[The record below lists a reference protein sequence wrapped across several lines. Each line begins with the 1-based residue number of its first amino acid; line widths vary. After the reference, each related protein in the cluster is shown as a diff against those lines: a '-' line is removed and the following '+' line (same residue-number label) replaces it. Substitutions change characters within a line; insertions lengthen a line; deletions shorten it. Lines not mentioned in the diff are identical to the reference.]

1 MRVLVTGG
9 TGFVGAHSAAALIAA
24 GHDVRLLVRS
34 PDRIGPALR
43 PLGVSTA
50 VDHTVGD
57 VTDLD
62 SVERALRGCDAVLH
76 AAAVYSLDARAR
88 PAIARTNAA
97 GAETV
102 LRAAVDAGCD
112 PVVHVSSTAA
122 LLRRRA
128 TVTADSP
135 LSSTPGPYIR
145 SKAASEAVARRLQ
158 DAGAPLVIVQPGAVL
173 GPDDPYCGDQAR
185 RLRDILRGRY
195 PVWPS
200 GGLQV
205 VDVRDVA
212 RVHAAVITPRSG
224 PRRYLVPGHFVDG
237 DTMFATLR
245 ALTGRRLPS
254 LIVSSAAMLPLS
266 WTMSTLQRVTPFH
279 LPVDHEGVVFV
290 HSDTRCDDSRARGE
304 LGIQPRPLSDT
315 YRDTIRWLHRT
326 GRLTAR
332 QAGHATGVEH
342 TPSVSRS

>member
-1 MRVLVTGG
+1 MKVLVTGG
-9 TGFVGAHSAAALIAA
+9 TGFVGSHSVAALIAA

-34 PDRIGPALR
+34 PGRNAPALE
-43 PLGVSTA
+43 PLGVRAT
-50 VDHTVGD
+50 VDHVVGD
-57 VTDLD
+57 VTDPD
-62 SVERALRGCDAVLH
+62 SVGRALHGCDAVLH
-76 AAAVYSLDARAR
+76 AAAVYDLDARAR
-88 PAIARTNAA
+88 PAIARTNLA

-102 LRAAVDAGCD
+102 LGAAVEAGCD

-128 TVTADSP
+128 TVTPDSA
-135 LSSTPGPYIR
+135 LSSTPGTYIQ
-145 SKAASEAVARRLQ
+145 SKAASEAVARGLQ
-158 DAGAPLVIVQPGAVL
+158 DAGAPVVIVQPGAVL
-173 GPDDPYCGDQAR
+173 GPDDPHCGDQAR

-212 RVHAAVITPRSG
+212 EVHAAVFTPRSG

-237 DTMFATLR
+237 ETMFAALR
-245 ALTGRRLPS
+245 ALTGRRLPC
-254 LIVSSAAMLPLS
+254 LVVPSAAMLPLS

-279 LPVDHEGVVFV
+279 LPADHEGVVLIGTA
-290 HSDTRCDDSRARGE
+290 TRCDDSRTREE
-304 LGIQPRPLSDT
+304 LGIEPHPLIET

-326 GRLTAR
+326 GRLTDS
-332 QAGHATGVEH
+332 QAGV
-342 TPSVSRS
+342 SVPR